1 MGTDRKCWSRRVQ
14 TWLLPLPQFP
24 LLHHGKGWRGR
35 EKRGMGEGMGRGK
48 AGAEPQG
55 LGGSQGKWVKKG
67 EVVRDPELGGGQGGA
82 PTAGERGGFPE
93 CGETGSS
100 SIPAPTDTAGPGPG
114 PPAPPHLPRSE
125 GLCWNQQAA
134 RLFLPGGALHL
145 PQSPRLQDG
154 HSPGVLPRRET
165 EVRGLLSPSPD
176 RETEGQPKNLPP

>member
-1 MGTDRKCWSRRVQ
+1 
-14 TWLLPLPQFP
+14 
-24 LLHHGKGWRGR
+24 
-35 EKRGMGEGMGRGK
+35 MGRGE
-48 AGAEPQG
+48 AGAETQG

-67 EVVRDPELGGGQGGA
+67 EVVRDPELGGA

-93 CGETGSS
+93 CGETGSG
-100 SIPAPTDTAGPGPG
+100 SIPAPTGRAGPGPG

-125 GLCWNQQAA
+125 GLCWNQQTA

-145 PQSPRLQDG
+145 PESPRLQDG

-176 RETEGQPKNLPP
+176 RETEG